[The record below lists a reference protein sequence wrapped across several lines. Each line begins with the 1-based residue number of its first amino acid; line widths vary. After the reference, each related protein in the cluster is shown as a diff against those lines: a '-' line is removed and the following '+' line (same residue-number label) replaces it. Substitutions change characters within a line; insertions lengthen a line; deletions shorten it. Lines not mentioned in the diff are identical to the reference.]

1 MPSIPFFLL
10 RPDLFTALLYIN
22 GMVSFLHVFFD
33 GVEVL
38 DGWMHWD
45 TFDVCMYASVNWQGV
60 KVRIK
65 EI

>member
-38 DGWMHWD
+38 DGWMH
-45 TFDVCMYASVNWQGV
+45 
-60 KVRIK
+60 
-65 EI
+65 